1 MGKTCMRP
9 AAWAAIALAALAM
22 TGCGHDI
29 ESGYDDGSGFR
40 DGFIADYERACGPAS
55 PGRPGTATGAARKNR
70 RYVTGYVD
78 GLAAGEKAC
87 TGDTREE
94 FVAPR

>member
-9 AAWAAIALAALAM
+9 AAWAAMAM

-40 DGFIADYERACGPAS
+40 DGFIAGYERACGPAS

-70 RYVTGYVD
+70 RYVTG
-78 GLAAGEKAC
+78 LAAGEKAC

-94 FVAPR
+94 FVAHR